1 MKDEIVTEILQEMM
15 PLLNDEQL
23 AVLKETVRAKLCKY
37 DIHRKETALMCTDNN
52 SQGYLQEFLCSFQ
65 QNGKSEG
72 SIEQYRGHLGRM
84 LSYLSKNVE

>member
-23 AVLKETVRAKLCKY
+23 AALKETVRAKLCKY

-52 SQGYLQEFLCSFQ
+52 
-65 QNGKSEG
+65 
-72 SIEQYRGHLGRM
+72 
-84 LSYLSKNVE
+84 LSLIHI